1 MKAIRSSLTK
11 YSVALALTLGCVLP
25 ASATLI
31 TQTQILV
38 SDGQNFIFDFNGLGL
53 SDGTDGVLT
62 IASGT
67 ATNPSFSGLDLDA
80 ANEFF
85 DVVFETTNLGRFG
98 CNSGTGVTTIP
109 GNTGGIECDF
119 SLDIAIDGASLL
131 SLLADGMLSIGV
143 NFSDTVNA
151 FNDNDEVIVSISY
164 VDANGAQP
172 VPEPS
177 ALAIFALGLLGLAS
191 RRFKKNA

>member
-67 ATNPSFSGLDLDA
+67 ATNPNFNGLDLDN

-85 DVVFETTNLGRFG
+85 DVIFETTNLGRF
-98 CNSGTGVTTIP
+98 V
-109 GNTGGIECDF
+109 
-119 SLDIAIDGASLL
+119 
-131 SLLADGMLSIGV
+131 V
-143 NFSDTVNA
+143 VV
-151 FNDNDEVIVSISY
+151 VISRWNV
-164 VDANGAQP
+164 VDRGQ
-172 VPEPS
+172 
-177 ALAIFALGLLGLAS
+177 F
-191 RRFKKNA
+191 